1 MTQDM
6 IDNNP
11 LLKHCF
17 QLSLKI
23 MAYTDLL
30 EGMRKYPMARQLFK
44 SGTAIGALSME
55 AQNAESRA
63 DFIHKMKIAAKEAEE
78 TQYWLMLCQ
87 QSGGYPPSDE
97 ILAQLQEIQRIVGS
111 ILKTAKKN
119 SNPQAE
125 HNEL

>member
-1 MTQDM
+1 MTQEM

-17 QLSLKI
+17 QMSLKI
-23 MAYTDLL
+23 MAYTNLL

-63 DFIHKMKIAAKEAEE
+63 DFIHKMKVAAKEAEE
-78 TQYWLMLCQ
+78 TPYWLMLSQ
-87 QSGGYPPSDE
+87 QSGGYPGCDE
-97 ILAQLQEIQRIVGS
+97 MLTQLEEIQRIMGS

-119 SNPQAE
+119 SNQQAE
-125 HNEL
+125 DN